1 MTGVQTCALPICFP
15 VTIKGSASA
24 GLTFSIPA
32 QEDFTDGSWT
42 PYDLAL
48 SEIGVNEEDKKVYIR
63 INDEIK
69 EFGLYGSGSTLGVTP
84 SWGQV
89 LSVGNTS
96 DGNDIIMNS
105 ASQILSGTGEILTA
119 FSDTGIDI
127 SSDDTFY
134 QQNLTFNPLSGTLYM
149 STTENVS
156 GDFAQFAADI
166 QTQFISM
173 ETFTSPNI
181 SKVELTS
188 SAPDAKMFITDAVVY
203 SEISLQPNLNT
214 WNQSIGATYTAV
226 ISMTPFS
233 GILIDCQDQT
243 SGFAQAQVQIEPN
256 NFISLGHYNAAG
268 DLTCELL
275 QAGQFSVQTNDSGSS
290 NWSNIISS
298 GSQSIQLK
306 QSDGVGGNFHELK
319 VEKDGLK
326 HNWNG
331 GVRPVVYS
339 LEAIQTL
346 NATPTTMFAL
356 DVTGFSGSVITM
368 DGIVSAYG
376 ATNSK
381 AYGAKLFATFKYFSG
396 TLAQISTTDKSEK
409 TDFTTAT
416 SDFTTSGTDIIIE
429 VTGEASTDINWITRF
444 NYQVQ

>member
-1 MTGVQTCALPICFP
+1 MT
-15 VTIKGSASA
+15 
-24 GLTFSIPA
+24 
-32 QEDFTDGSWT
+32 
-42 PYDLAL
+42 Y
-48 SEIGVNEEDKKVYIR
+48 
-63 INDEIK
+63 
-69 EFGLYGSGSTLGVTP
+69 
-84 SWGQV
+84 
-89 LSVGNTS
+89 
-96 DGNDIIMNS
+96 
-105 ASQILSGTGEILTA
+105 
-119 FSDTGIDI
+119 
-127 SSDDTFY
+127 
-134 QQNLTFNPLSGTLYM
+134 
-149 STTENVS
+149 
-156 GDFAQFAADI
+156 
-166 QTQFISM
+166 
-173 ETFTSPNI
+173 
-181 SKVELTS
+181 
-188 SAPDAKMFITDAVVY
+188 
-203 SEISLQPNLNT
+203 
-214 WNQSIGATYTAV
+214 
-226 ISMTPFS
+226 
-233 GILIDCQDQT
+233 
-243 SGFAQAQVQIEPN
+243 
-256 NFISLGHYNAAG
+256 
-268 DLTCELL
+268 ELL